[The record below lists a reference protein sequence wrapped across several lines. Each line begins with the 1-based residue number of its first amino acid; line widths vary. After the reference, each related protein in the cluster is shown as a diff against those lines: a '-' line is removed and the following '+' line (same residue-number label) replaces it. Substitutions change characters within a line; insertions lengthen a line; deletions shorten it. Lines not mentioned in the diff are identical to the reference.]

1 MLSLIS
7 FNDSSE
13 VSTFFFPSLFFDGI
27 LYVFVYGCVAIGI
40 GRLKLSYM
48 WFHQTN
54 LHSNLYI
61 GKGLQDPGRKSAFDW
76 SSGCVLAVADVV
88 CLWPSFD
95 LIRRNWF
102 NSIRHHHEVLWTF
115 LELRHGTSEGSRAD
129 ERWFMTSCL
138 QPASF
143 PAEAASPP
151 SESQILAS
159 RRVQTRFREDLA
171 QPHLSVGW
179 KNNLISQ
186 LPQTSWLKNSLFP
199 HLQRVGDYISS
210 SFHPFFERRLWR

>member
-1 MLSLIS
+1 MVGW
-7 FNDSSE
+7 N
-13 VSTFFFPSLFFDGI
+13 
-27 LYVFVYGCVAIGI
+27 YH
-40 GRLKLSYM
+40 M

-61 GKGLQDPGRKSAFDW
+61 GLQDSGRKSAFDW
-76 SSGCVLAVADVV
+76 SSGCVLAVSDVV

-95 LIRRNWF
+95 LIRWNWF
-102 NSIRHHHEVLWTF
+102 NSIRHHHKVLWTF
-115 LELRHGTSEGSRAD
+115 LELRHRTSEGSRAD

-138 QPASF
+138 QPASV

-159 RRVQTRFREDLA
+159 RSVQTRFREDLA

-179 KNNLISQ
+179 KKQSHLTASTNLIEKQPFPSSPTCRRLHLFQ
-186 LPQTSWLKNSLFP
+186 LPSFLWTSALAF
-199 HLQRVGDYISS
+199 VD
-210 SFHPFFERRLWR
+210 F

>member
-1 MLSLIS
+1 MTLLR
-7 FNDSSE
+7 FPQ
-13 VSTFFFPSLFFDGI
+13 FFPSLFFDCI
-27 LYVFVYGCVAIGI
+27 LYVFVYGYVAIGI
-40 GRLKLSYM
+40 GRLKWSYM

-76 SSGCVLAVADVV
+76 SSGCVLAVFV

-95 LIRRNWF
+95 LIRWNWF
-102 NSIRHHHEVLWTF
+102 NSIRHHHDVLWTF
-115 LELRHGTSEGSRAD
+115 LELRQRTSEDSRAD

-138 QPASF
+138 QPATV

-151 SESQILAS
+151 FESQILVS
-159 RRVQTRFREDLA
+159 RRVQARFREDLA

-179 KNNLISQ
+179 KKQSHLTAFTNLLIEKQPFPSSPTCRRLHLFQ
-186 LPQTSWLKNSLFP
+186 LPSFLWTSALVF
-199 HLQRVGDYISS
+199 VD
-210 SFHPFFERRLWR
+210 F